1 MKATANWKRVTKNE
15 FDAFVASFPRPL
27 TRDVTGI
34 CEPPMLS
41 YNDFS
46 GDKIWPESMV
56 ARVALY
62 DRYGEQNKYSIRAD
76 DEPATKG

>member
-1 MKATANWKRVTKNE
+1 
-15 FDAFVASFPRPL
+15 
-27 TRDVTGI
+27 
-34 CEPPMLS
+34 MLI